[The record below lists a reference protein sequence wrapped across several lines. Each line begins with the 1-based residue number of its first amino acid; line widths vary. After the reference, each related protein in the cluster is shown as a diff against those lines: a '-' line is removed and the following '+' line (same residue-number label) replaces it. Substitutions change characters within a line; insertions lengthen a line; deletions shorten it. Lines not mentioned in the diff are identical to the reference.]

1 LSTSKFKFSVTVLLL
16 SSAPVS
22 FSQDID
28 VIKDLN
34 AQGQFWIDRGNSQRA
49 AQAWKKLLL
58 INPKDENALYGM
70 AISELD
76 KKNLDV
82 TMDYYNKIVAI
93 NPKSSFLERIDQDI
107 RLRNPT
113 NSKSLELARI
123 ATQNQDYSGA
133 VEKYRE
139 ALGTNT
145 PHGAEAFEY
154 YSAMAHLPE
163 KAKESIE
170 GFIRLKKESP
180 NDLQIDL
187 FLAKRLI
194 VAESTRIE
202 GLKQLLRLTANPSVK
217 SEAMESI
224 RQALVWFGPPRP
236 EEFQLFEQY
245 LKITPD
251 DKEIIAQLNA
261 GKKKLVDITTA
272 AASQGSSAGVIGAPP
287 PISANPRLIAA
298 KKQASD
304 ALVKGNDLEAKK
316 YFLDAL
322 AIDRND
328 PWTRLELA
336 KIYMKNGQ
344 ASEAKGLVNGYLS
357 SNPSDTQALFASA
370 IFSSTIPDWQNA
382 LKTLELIKPSE
393 RTKDIAEFHKIAWV
407 QTQIAYAETLDQSSK
422 KSDALTILSKV
433 KPLVVDNT
441 NLTGLLANSYVDLGF
456 PQEGMKLVNEMVNKS
471 SDPSTDVLL
480 QQASILLKTNQDVEF
495 GNVIN
500 KIQSRKLTVEQRNL
514 FDDLLF
520 PYSVRQA
527 ESLNQNGNPRE
538 ALEKLIILKAKRPN
552 ETYVD
557 GAIARTYSKLGMNQ
571 EAINTYNEL
580 LQKNENQPEILLGL
594 SQVAAQSRNFS
605 LVTQT
610 LDKYLSLDPNNSEYL
625 RNAGKVYRSIGKN
638 ALALSMFEQS
648 MVNNPDTPILSSK
661 PTDIKTVGTNP
672 DNFYTNKVVVTAGPS
687 PKSSKNKII
696 AKAEPKPVTKPV
708 PLNETIADVISGQ
721 IVVASNLAKKQEE
734 TELEVN
740 QIKQERSPE
749 VLAGFSYRSKNG
761 TSGSSNLTDQ
771 EVPLEIRFPINDSK
785 VSLKLTQVSLN
796 AGTIED
802 SFYNNSTFG
811 SGVLTSDI
819 ANNIPPVLGGISAR
833 GVGLSAG
840 IQQGGLTADVGVT
853 PLGFLFSKFTGG
865 LKYQTALDDNS
876 TKFMSFSLSSR
887 PVTDSVVSFAG
898 STDPRSGLSWGGV
911 MANGARV
918 SFSNTF
924 VANPSFGSSVTASYH
939 QINGTNVKTNTRAE
953 ITAEV
958 HKDLLKTSNSLFKLG
973 LSASGIFYKDNL
985 SGFTYGNGGYFSP
998 QQYVALTVPLS
1009 FEKRT
1014 GNISYLIKTAV
1025 GWQQFNENSAP
1036 YYPNDPSMQDL
1047 ATKYLS
1053 TNSNLYGATTPNS
1066 VSSSNT
1072 GVAFNLFGAMEYQ
1085 VAPQLFMGG
1094 NVLFDNSGNYRQWGL
1109 GVNLRIPFER
1119 ITTIPLTMPASALYS
1134 PYSYLAQ

>member
-1 LSTSKFKFSVTVLLL
+1 MSTSKFKFSVSVLLL

-28 VIKDLN
+28 VVKDLN

-76 KKNLDV
+76 KKNLDA
-82 TMDYYNKIVAI
+82 TMAYYNKIVAI
-93 NPKSSFLERIDQDI
+93 NPKSTFLERIDQDI

-113 NSKSLELARI
+113 NSKALEMARI

-202 GLKQLLRLTANPSVK
+202 GLKQLLKLTANPSVK

-251 DKEIIAQLNA
+251 DKEISAQLNA

-272 AASQGSSAGVIGAPP
+272 AASQRSSAGVIGAPP
-287 PISANPRLIAA
+287 PISSNPRLIAA

-304 ALVKGNDLEAKK
+304 ALAKGNDLEAKK

-344 ASEAKGLVNGYLS
+344 PSEAKGLVNGYLS

-393 RTKDIAEFHKIAWV
+393 RTKDIAEFHKTAWV

-433 KPLVVDNT
+433 KPVVVDNT
-441 NLTGLLANSYVDLGF
+441 NLTGLLANSYVELGF
-456 PQEGMKLVNEMVNKS
+456 PQEGMKLVNEMVGKS
-471 SDPSTDVLL
+471 SNPSTDVLL

-495 GNVIN
+495 GNIIN
-500 KIQSRKLTVEQRNL
+500 KIQSRPMTVVQRNL
-514 FDDLLF
+514 FEDLSF

-538 ALEKLIILKAKRPN
+538 ALEKLILLKAKRPN

-571 EAINTYNEL
+571 EAINIYNEL

-610 LDKYLSLDPNNSEYL
+610 LDKYISLDPNNSEYL

-648 MVNNPDTPILSSK
+648 MANNPDSPIISTKS
-661 PTDIKTVGTNP
+661 TDIKTVGINP
-672 DNFYTNKVVVTAGPS
+672 DSFYTNKVVMTAAVPT
-687 PKSSKNKII
+687 KSSKNRIII
-696 AKAEPKPVTKPV
+696 AKVEPKPV
-708 PLNETIADVISGQ
+708 PLNEPIADVISGQ

-734 TELEVN
+734 TALEVN
-740 QIKQERSPE
+740 EIKQERTPE

-761 TSGSSNLTDQ
+761 ASGTSNLSDQ

-785 VSLKLTQVSLN
+785 VSIKLTQVSLN
-796 AGTIED
+796 SGAID
-802 SFYNNSTFG
+802 DNYFSNLTFG
-811 SGVLTSDI
+811 SGVLTSPQGT
-819 ANNIPPVLGGISAR
+819 NLPSVPGGISAR
-833 GVGLSAG
+833 GVGLSVG
-840 IQQGGLTADVGVT
+840 VQQGGLTGDVGVT

-865 LKYQTALDDNS
+865 IKYQTTLDDNS
-876 TKFMSFSLSSR
+876 TKFMSFNLSSR
-887 PVTDSVVSFAG
+887 PVTDSVLSFAG

-911 MANGARV
+911 MANGARI

-924 VANPSFGSSVTASYH
+924 ESNPSYGSSITASYH
-939 QINGTNVKTNTRAE
+939 QISGTNVKSNTRAE
-953 ITAEV
+953 VTAEV
-958 HKDLLKTSNSLFKLG
+958 HKDLLKTANSLFKLG

-998 QQYVALTVPLS
+998 QQYIALTVPLS

-1014 GNISYLIKTAV
+1014 GNISYVLKTAA
-1025 GWQQFNENSAP
+1025 GWQKFNENSAP
-1036 YYPNDPSMQDL
+1036 YYPNDPGMQDL

-1053 TNSNLYGATTPNS
+1053 SSSDFYGATSASS
-1066 VSSSNT
+1066 VSSSNS
-1072 GVAFNLFGAMEYQ
+1072 GVAFNLLGAMEYQ
-1085 VAPQLFMGG
+1085 IAPQLFMGG

-1119 ITTIPLTMPASALYS
+1119 ITTLPLSMPTSSLYS